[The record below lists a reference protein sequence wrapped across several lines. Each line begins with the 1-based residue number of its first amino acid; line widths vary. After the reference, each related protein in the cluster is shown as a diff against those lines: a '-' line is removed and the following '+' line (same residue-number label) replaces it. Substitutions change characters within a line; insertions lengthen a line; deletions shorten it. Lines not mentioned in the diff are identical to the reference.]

1 MSRRRYV
8 STDISLDP
16 AVNRVSKRSD
26 FAALLYTWMIPHAN
40 DDATITGDPERLM
53 MLVMPG
59 RRDKDPKDIEAALGL
74 LEAEGLFEL
83 WSRVTG
89 TIYLWPA
96 TFYRYQTYI
105 KPANRR
111 TEAADAVE
119 QRKTPQN
126 TASLSPS
133 HSPSHSHSPTE
144 ESVSDA
150 DASASQSALLDTTA
164 AVQPDASKTDEERS
178 DLFAEFWSAWPNRKG
193 SKQLASR
200 RFKALSAPQQRKAIA
215 GAGYLAEALER
226 GLIESVTYQPR
237 AENFVGGSKRYFEEW
252 CDGIPEHLEAGSR
265 RLSAFGGLREVAR
278 QLEGEAAV

>member
-16 AVNRVSKRSD
+16 AVNRVSKKSD
-26 FAALLYTWMIPHAN
+26 FAALLYTWMIPHAS
-40 DDATITGDPERLM
+40 DDATITGDPEKLM

-59 RRDKDPKDIEAALGL
+59 RRDKDPKDIAAALTL

-83 WSRVTG
+83 WSRTTG

-111 TEAADAVE
+111 SESADAAE

-126 TASLSPS
+126 TASLSLSPPPS
-133 HSPSHSHSPTE
+133 HSPSPSLK
-144 ESVSDA
+144 ESAVDA
-150 DASASQSALLDTTA
+150 DAPTCA
-164 AVQPDASKTDEERS
+164 P
-178 DLFAEFWSAWPNRKG
+178 DLFTEFWRVWPNHKG
-193 SKQLASR
+193 SKQLAGK
-200 RFKALSAPQQRKAIA
+200 RFKALTGPQQRKAIA
-215 GAGYLAEALER
+215 GAGYLAEALEL

-252 CDGIPEHLEAGSR
+252 AEGIPGHLTAAAAPRRTNSAIDQNFGALR
-265 RLSAFGGLREVAR
+265 RLASRLDRE
-278 QLEGEAAV
+278 EAPA